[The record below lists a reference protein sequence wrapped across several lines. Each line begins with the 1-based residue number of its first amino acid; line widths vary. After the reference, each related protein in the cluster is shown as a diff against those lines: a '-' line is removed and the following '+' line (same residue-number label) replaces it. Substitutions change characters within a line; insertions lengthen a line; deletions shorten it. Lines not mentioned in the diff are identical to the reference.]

1 MPRRSPCVSRLRR
14 SPVTR
19 CTEYSCHE
27 GNGAVKYALS
37 AEREY
42 DRKVAEAKAKG
53 LPVPPRTMGM
63 EVYTGQAV
71 EGREKIRELGGTAR

>member
-1 MPRRSPCVSRLRR
+1 M
-14 SPVTR
+14 
-19 CTEYSCHE
+19 
-27 GNGAVKYALS
+27 KYALS

-71 EGREKIRELGGTAR
+71 EGREEIREFGGTAR

>member
-1 MPRRSPCVSRLRR
+1 MRFTITQQANSQLY
-14 SPVTR
+14 
-19 CTEYSCHE
+19 EYSCHE

-71 EGREKIRELGGTAR
+71 EGREEIREFGGTAR